1 MIDVLPEDF
10 CATDANP
17 LAGIAFQRK
26 WEKRAFEVGGGDYKA
41 PAQKLGDLMRRKASR
56 NFGDVV
62 PSYEPGVVP
71 ANLDDCLPQ
80 FVTNSLRKAVSGVDK
95 KLKGFA
101 LPDAVVTGVET
112 RSSSPIRI
120 TRDPASLQS
129 VNTPGLYP
137 AGEGAGYAGGIISAA
152 IDGMRVAEQIVRSM
166 Q

>member
-1 MIDVLPEDF
+1 
-10 CATDANP
+10 
-17 LAGIAFQRK
+17 
-26 WEKRAFEVGGGDYKA
+26 
-41 PAQKLGDLMRRKASR
+41 MRHKASR
-56 NFGDVV
+56 NFGTVV

-95 KLKGFA
+95 KLQGFA

-120 TRDPASLQS
+120 TRDPYLCKAS
-129 VNTPGLYP
+129 TPPDSIPQAKVP
-137 AGEGAGYAGGIISAA
+137 ATQGGIISAA
-152 IDGMRVAEQIVRSM
+152 IDGMRVAEQIIRSM